1 MVKTHLVTGGSGFLG
16 NLIVQKLI
24 NDNQNVIVLDIWKS
38 PNLNKKV
45 KFILGSVLDENILK
59 IAMKGVDIVHHNAAL
74 VPLTKSGKEFWNINV
89 NGSELVAKIA
99 LTNNIE
105 SFIHMSSSALYGNPI
120 CPINNNTLLKPIEIY
135 GESKLEGE
143 KRVKKILNNSNVK
156 LVIIR
161 PRTILGEGRLGIF
174 QILFEWISQN
184 KNVYTIGNGKKLF
197 QFIHAHDLMDFYM
210 IILEKNLS
218 GSFNLGTPEF
228 GELKSDLEYLI
239 NAVNS
244 KSKVKSLPE
253 KFTILSL
260 KFLDLI
266 KLSPLA
272 PWHYLTYHKEF
283 YFETKS
289 LLKLGW
295 EPKYGNKEM
304 LLESYNWF
312 LENKENLKVN
322 EMGSPHRRRVKEMV
336 LKILKWIS

>member
-1 MVKTHLVTGGSGFLG
+1 MVKNHLVTGGSGFLG
-16 NLIVQKLI
+16 NLIVEKLI
-24 NDNQNVIVLDIWKS
+24 TDNQNVVVLDLWKS
-38 PNLNKKV
+38 PNLNTNV
-45 KFILGSVLDENILK
+45 KFIHGSVLDEEILN
-59 IAMKGVDIVHHNAAL
+59 IAMKDIDIVHHNAAL
-74 VPLTKSGKEFWNINV
+74 VPLTKSGKEFWNVNV

-99 LTNNIE
+99 LDNKIE
-105 SFIHMSSSALYGNPI
+105 SFIHMSSSALYGNPN
-120 CPINNNTLLKPIEIY
+120 CPIDNETPLKPIEIY

-143 KRVKKILNNSNVK
+143 KRVKKIFNNSNVN

-174 QILFEWISQN
+174 QILFEWILEN

-210 IILEKNLS
+210 IILDKNLS
-218 GSFNLGTPEF
+218 GSYNLGTTEF
-228 GELKSDLEYLI
+228 GELKSDLEFLI
-239 NAVNS
+239 RSVNS

-253 KFTILSL
+253 KFTILTL

-283 YFETKS
+283 YFETNS

-295 EPKYGNKEM
+295 KPKYGNKKM
-304 LLESYNWF
+304 LIESYNWF
-312 LENKENLKVN
+312 LENKENYKVN
-322 EMGSPHRRRVKEMV
+322 EIGSPHRRRVKEMI
-336 LKILKWIS
+336 LKVLKWIS